1 MNVCTWCETFG
12 QTQLTE
18 AGTLCDKCYVA
29 YQGLQRRR
37 LLHQH
42 TLTATCG
49 DDDLLGYFT
58 NTPCQACI
66 TKRAKKEGFA

>member
-29 YQGLQRRR
+29 YQGLVNTPATN
-37 LLHQH
+37 

-66 TKRAKKEGFA
+66 TKRAKEEGFA